1 MRGKGRGKKVKRGRG
16 KKKKNNDASGL
27 DILGHF
33 GTYWDNLKDFAT
45 SLEHLD
51 CFPGHFRPFSSIIG
65 SLKKKR
71 VPDGRTD
78 PLIEM
83 RGRI

>member
-1 MRGKGRGKKVKRGRG
+1 MYIHFSVNKSVQT
-16 KKKKNNDASGL
+16 NASEF

-33 GTYWDNLKDFAT
+33 GTFRDDSEDILT
-45 SLEHLD
+45 SLEYLD
-51 CFPGHFRPFSSIIG
+51 CFPSHFRPFSSIIG
-65 SLKKKR
+65 SFKKTR
-71 VPDGRTD
+71 DGPTDGRTD